1 MQHDSRSRQ
10 FTIRDPRA
18 AAVFTQSHL
27 RRILLQFAEQ
37 PRSIA
42 EVAGELDID
51 LKQLHH
57 AVTKL
62 CRLGLVEVVEER
74 QRAGRKIKLYRCAGQ
89 SYFIPCAV
97 TPAPFS
103 QGLAKELQSAIARDV
118 AATAEGMEFWL
129 DAQGRVSGR
138 MVQKRGA
145 ASPPLDSWRIL
156 RLSAPQ
162 ASLLKQELTKVLD
175 RFQNDAGVG
184 GQVYLVHTGM
194 ARRPDHIGATDNPAP
209 PLATRRRPR

>member
-10 FTIRDPRA
+10 FTIHDPRA

-27 RRILLQFAEQ
+27 RRILLQFAGQ

-42 EVAGELDID
+42 EVARELVID

-62 CRLGLVEVVEER
+62 CRLGLLEVVEER
-74 QRAGRKIKLYRCAGQ
+74 QRAGRKIKLYRCAGE
-89 SYFIPCAV
+89 SYFIPCEV
-97 TPAPFS
+97 TPVPFS
-103 QGLAKELQSAIARDV
+103 QGLAKELQNAIARDV

-138 MVQKRGA
+138 MVPRRGA
-145 ASPPLDSWRIL
+145 ATPPLDSWRIL
-156 RLSAPQ
+156 RLSASK
-162 ASLLKQELTKVLD
+162 ANLLRQELAKVLD
-175 RFQNDAGVG
+175 RFQNEAGVV
-184 GQVYLVHTGM
+184 GQVYLVHAGM
-194 ARRPDHIGATDNPAP
+194 ARRPNHVGATDNPAP
-209 PLATRRRPR
+209 PRAPLRGPR